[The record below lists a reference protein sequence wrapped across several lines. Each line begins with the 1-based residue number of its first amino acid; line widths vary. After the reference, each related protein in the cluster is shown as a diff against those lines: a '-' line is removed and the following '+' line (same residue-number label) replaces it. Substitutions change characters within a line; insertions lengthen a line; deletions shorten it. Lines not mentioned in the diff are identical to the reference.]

1 MLQFKALIELFNKL
15 FPVVIGAVIVFLYLQ
30 WRHAEEESQRWEQN
44 AKSNVD
50 YLTRG
55 EFKDSAKAWGVN
67 PKGVKEVTKITST
80 TTTLIKTPVYD
91 TIISEIPVHC
101 VNWSNGYTTLNGC
114 FETGA
119 KLTHRDT
126 LNAILK
132 RVPTK
137 KFLFIK
143 YSKIDSLVIQ
153 NKDSNSKYTVSRIVS
168 DKKFRKR

>member
-1 MLQFKALIELFNKL
+1 MLQFKALIELFNKF

-30 WRHAEEESQRWEQN
+30 WQHAKEESQRWEQN

-91 TIISEIPVHC
+91 TIINEIPVHC

-137 KFLFIK
+137 KFLFIR
-143 YSKIDSLVIQ
+143 YAKIDSLVIQ
-153 NKDSNSKYTVSRIVS
+153 NKDSNSKYTVSRIVR
-168 DKKFRKR
+168 DKKFRK

>member
-1 MLQFKALIELFNKL
+1 MFQFQAIAQLFNKL

-30 WRHAEEESQRWEQN
+30 WQHAKEESKRWEQN

-55 EFKDSAKAWGVN
+55 EFKDSAKAWGIK
-67 PKGVKEVTKITST
+67 PKNVKEITRTFSNT
-80 TTTLIKTPVYD
+80 TTIIKTD
-91 TIISEIPVHC
+91 IKDSIIHDSIPVHC
-101 VNWSNGYTTLNGC
+101 VNWSNGYTSLNGC

-119 KLTHRDT
+119 KLVHKDT
-126 LNAILK
+126 LDLILK

-143 YSKIDSLVIQ
+143 YRKIDSLTVQ
-153 NKDSNSKYTVSRIVS
+153 NKDPNSKYTVNRISRV
-168 DKKFRKR
+168 R